1 MLFLEKT
8 THTHNLFFVRGRE
21 RKPPEVQCGKV
32 QTFIDSNF
40 LHIHN
45 SASGFYNLPAT
56 ATLLSKSL
64 SGTKVLVSVEMVNS
78 KPSQQQH

>member
-8 THTHNLFFVRGRE
+8 THIQFFFFVRGSQ
-21 RKPPEVQCGKV
+21 RKPPEVHCGKV
-32 QTFIDSNF
+32 QTFIDSNL

-45 SASGFYNLPAT
+45 SALGFYNLSAT

-64 SGTKVLVSVEMVNS
+64 SGTKVLVSVEMVNC

>member
-8 THTHNLFFVRGRE
+8 THTQFFFLLGEGKENHLKFTVE
-21 RKPPEVQCGKV
+21 RYELLLTLIYF
-32 QTFIDSNF
+32 TFTTQHQDFIIF
-40 LHIHN
+40 LP
-45 SASGFYNLPAT
+45 L
-56 ATLLSKSL
+56 LLSKSL